1 MTPREAAI
9 TLNLIP
15 GLGPVR
21 VMRLMQVFAS
31 PELVLEAP
39 ASMLMDIPGI
49 GAQLAR
55 HISSWRSIVNP
66 YRELEL
72 ADKAGATVTT
82 VFDASYPAALRELTD
97 APIVLYSWG
106 SWTAGDSE
114 RSIAVVGSRM
124 ATHYGR
130 LCARTVSHDLAE
142 AGVTVISGLARGV
155 DTEAHTGALDAGG
168 RTVAVI
174 GAGLSK
180 LYPWENRN
188 LAQRI
193 ADGHGAVVSEFPM
206 ELPPSRTTFPM
217 RNRIVSGWSRAT
229 LVVEASGRS
238 GALITARTAGEQ
250 GREVF
255 CIPGPVDR
263 HSSDGC
269 HALIRDGAT
278 LAAGASD
285 ILHDMKWT
293 APEQGLPLFPHPPFP
308 PLHLRCLPLR
318 RKRKS
323 SMPSG
328 WASIP
333 LTPSAP
339 HWGNRHAPLRRFCP
353 ECKLQGKSR
362 RMQAD
367 TFPSTTRDT
376 KQFSSLSGNVS
387 TAGRAPPDGD
397 SPRQPG

>member
-293 APEQGLPLFPHPPFP
+293 APEQGLPLFSP
-308 PLHLRCLPLR
+308 
-318 RKRKS
+318 
-323 SMPSG
+323 
-328 WASIP
+328 
-333 LTPSAP
+333 
-339 HWGNRHAPLRRFCP
+339 
-353 ECKLQGKSR
+353 
-362 RMQAD
+362 
-367 TFPSTTRDT
+367 
-376 KQFSSLSGNVS
+376 SSLS
-387 TAGRAPPDGD
+387 AAAPPL
-397 SPRQPG
+397 PPTA

>member
-155 DTEAHTGALDAGG
+155 DTEAHTGAFFASS
-168 RTVAVI
+168 AV
-174 GAGLSK
+174 
-180 LYPWENRN
+180 
-188 LAQRI
+188 
-193 ADGHGAVVSEFPM
+193 F
-206 ELPPSRTTFPM
+206 
-217 RNRIVSGWSRAT
+217 
-229 LVVEASGRS
+229 
-238 GALITARTAGEQ
+238 
-250 GREVF
+250 
-255 CIPGPVDR
+255 
-263 HSSDGC
+263 
-269 HALIRDGAT
+269 
-278 LAAGASD
+278 
-285 ILHDMKWT
+285 
-293 APEQGLPLFPHPPFP
+293 
-308 PLHLRCLPLR
+308 
-318 RKRKS
+318 
-323 SMPSG
+323 
-328 WASIP
+328 SI
-333 LTPSAP
+333 S
-339 HWGNRHAPLRRFCP
+339 
-353 ECKLQGKSR
+353 
-362 RMQAD
+362 
-367 TFPSTTRDT
+367 
-376 KQFSSLSGNVS
+376 
-387 TAGRAPPDGD
+387 
-397 SPRQPG
+397 

>member
-1 MTPREAAI
+1 MTTREAVI

-21 VMRLMQVFAS
+21 IMRLMQVFAS

-39 ASMLMDIPGI
+39 ASMLMKIPGI
-49 GAQLAR
+49 GTQLAR

-72 ADKAGATVTT
+72 ADKAGAAITT
-82 VFDASYPAALRELTD
+82 LFDPSYPSSLRDLPD
-97 APIVLYSWG
+97 PPIVLYSRG
-106 SWTAGDSE
+106 SWIAGDSE

-130 LCARTVSHDLAE
+130 LCARTVSHDLAQ

-168 RTVAVI
+168 RTIAVI
-174 GAGLSK
+174 GAGLNR
-180 LYPWENRN
+180 LYPQENRN

-206 ELPPSRTTFPM
+206 DMPPSRTTFPM

-250 GREVF
+250 GRDVF

-278 LAAGASD
+278 LAASASD

-293 APEQGLPLFPHPPFP
+293 APEQGLPLFSPSSSAP
-308 PLHLRCLPLR
+308 PLPPTPEEEEMLHAIRLGFNTIDTLCASLGKPACAITPLL
-318 RKRKS
+318 S
-323 SMPSG
+323 
-328 WASIP
+328 
-333 LTPSAP
+333 
-339 HWGNRHAPLRRFCP
+339 
-353 ECKLQGKSR
+353 
-362 RMQAD
+362 RMQIAGQITPD
-367 TFPSTTRDT
+367 AGGY
-376 KQFSSLSGNVS
+376 FSINHK
-387 TAGRAPPDGD
+387 TY
-397 SPRQPG
+397 